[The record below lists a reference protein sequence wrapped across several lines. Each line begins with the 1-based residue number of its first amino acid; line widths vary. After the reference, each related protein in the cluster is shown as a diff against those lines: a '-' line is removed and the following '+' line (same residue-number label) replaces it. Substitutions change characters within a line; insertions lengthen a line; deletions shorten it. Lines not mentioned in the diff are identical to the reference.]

1 MALNYIKHD
10 EEFHGVFKLVS
21 GEEVLA
27 KAVLSNEE
35 NCEESLAFLQD
46 PVCIQPINQDLG
58 KGKVLRGLGF
68 HRWMM
73 LSDEEFFVVREKDIL
88 SVASMSKHIVHMYE
102 KFLADEYADKMA
114 EDSETNTK
122 TKLERK
128 TDIDKT
134 QGYIGKIDL
143 ARKVFEKLYKS

>member
-1 MALNYIKHD
+1 
-10 EEFHGVFKLVS
+10 
-21 GEEVLA
+21 
-27 KAVLSNEE
+27 
-35 NCEESLAFLQD
+35 
-46 PVCIQPINQDLG
+46 
-58 KGKVLRGLGF
+58 
-68 HRWMM
+68 
-73 LSDEEFFVVREKDIL
+73 
-88 SVASMSKHIVHMYE
+88 MYE

-114 EDSETNTK
+114 EDTETNTK